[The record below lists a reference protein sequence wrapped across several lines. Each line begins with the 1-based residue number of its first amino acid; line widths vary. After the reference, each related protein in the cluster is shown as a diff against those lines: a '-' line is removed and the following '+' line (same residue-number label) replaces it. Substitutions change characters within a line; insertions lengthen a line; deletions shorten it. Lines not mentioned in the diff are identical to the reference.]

1 MSPSDIDYSGRE
13 RVNLADEDGVKTIVT
28 ETIAGLWDLV
38 NNLTR
43 LEASTKDRYRVTIFG
58 SARSKPGSVVYDDVK
73 HVART
78 LAELGCDIITGGGP
92 GLMQAANEGA
102 AEGGASDAVRSVG
115 IRIHLPFEQDANPYV
130 AEAFTHQTFF
140 TRLHHFVP
148 EIDRRS
154 GTRHLS
160 LGAVENTLDLLKG
173 VE

>member
-28 ETIAGLWDLV
+28 ETIAGFWDLV

-92 GLMQAANEGA
+92 GPA
-102 AEGGASDAVRSVG
+102 R
-115 IRIHLPFEQDANPYV
+115 RLPA
-130 AEAFTHQTFF
+130 
-140 TRLHHFVP
+140 
-148 EIDRRS
+148 RRS
-154 GTRHLS
+154 GRNQAT
-160 LGAVENTLDLLKG
+160 VEG
-173 VE
+173 